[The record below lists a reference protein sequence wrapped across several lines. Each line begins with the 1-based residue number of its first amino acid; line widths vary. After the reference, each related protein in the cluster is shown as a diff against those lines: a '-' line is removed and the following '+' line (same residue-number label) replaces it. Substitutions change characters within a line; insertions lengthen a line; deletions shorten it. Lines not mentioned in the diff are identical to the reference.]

1 MTQLPLADAQAPQ
14 ADQSRSERSLSSPR
28 PVVHDRPPARTWIP
42 EAVAVVVCLLFAYA
56 PNLLYLITIW
66 DNEPN
71 YSHGFLVGPI
81 ALVILWRR
89 LSDSPLDWSTVRV
102 PSWSWA
108 VLAVLLLGRAL
119 IYERGMQWL
128 ESASIIPVTA
138 CLVLILGGWP
148 LLVRAWPAVAFLVF
162 MLPLPPSINTMVS
175 LPLQRVATAGS
186 CFALQLTGLWVVPSG
201 NVITL
206 NTPGGSQQLEVA
218 MACNGLSMLMT
229 LAATVTA
236 TVILIPMPAWKRI
249 VVLLS
254 ALPIALLSNI
264 VRIVATGW
272 CYYYMDGA
280 RARAVAHDW
289 SGYLMMPLALVL
301 VGLELW
307 ILSWL
312 FNDAEAQEADRPI
325 SPLVTQRAPS

>member
-1 MTQLPLADAQAPQ
+1 MTQLPLTDAQAPP
-14 ADQSRSERSLSSPR
+14 ADQSRPGRTLRAPLQPR
-28 PVVHDRPPARTWIP
+28 AWVPA
-42 EAVAVVVCLLFAYA
+42 AVAITVSLIFAYA

-66 DNEPN
+66 NNEPN
-71 YSHGFLVGPI
+71 YSHGFLVAPI

-89 LSDSPLDWSTVRV
+89 LTDSPINWSTIRT
-102 PSWSWA
+102 PRWSWA
-108 VLAVLLLGRAL
+108 LLAALLLGRAL

-138 CLVLILGGWP
+138 CLTLVLGGWP
-148 LLVRAWPAVAFLVF
+148 LLVRAWPAIAFLVF
-162 MLPLPPSINTMVS
+162 MLPLPPAINTMVS
-175 LPLQRVATAGS
+175 LPLQRVATIGS

-206 NTPGGSQQLEVA
+206 NTPGGPQQLEVA

-236 TVILIPMPAWKRI
+236 TVILIPMPPWKRV

-280 RARAVAHDW
+280 RAREVAHDW
-289 SGYLMMPLALVL
+289 SGYLMMPLALLL

-307 ILSWL
+307 ILGWL
-312 FNDAEAQEADRPI
+312 FNDAEAREADQPI
-325 SPLVTQRAPS
+325 SPLWTQRAS

>member
-1 MTQLPLADAQAPQ
+1 MTQLPLADTQAPS
-14 ADQSRSERSLSSPR
+14 AGPSRPAAGNQPSA
-28 PVVHDRPPARTWIP
+28 ARTWIP
-42 EAVAVVVCLLFAYA
+42 EAVAVAACLVFAYA

-71 YSHGFLVGPI
+71 YSHGFLVIPI

-89 LSDSPLDWSTVRV
+89 LTDNPVKWSTLRA
-102 PSWSWA
+102 PLWSWA
-108 VLAVLLLGRAL
+108 LLAALLLGRAL

-128 ESASIIPVTA
+128 ESATIIPTAA
-138 CLVLILGGWP
+138 CLVLALGGWP
-148 LLVRAWPAVAFLVF
+148 LLARAWPAVAFLVF

-175 LPLQRVATAGS
+175 LPLQRVATLGS
-186 CFALQLTGLWVVPSG
+186 CFALQLTGLWVVPNG

-206 NTPGGSQQLEVA
+206 NTPGGPQQLEVA

-236 TVILIPMPAWKRI
+236 TIILIPMPNWKRV

-254 ALPIALLSNI
+254 ALPIALVSNI
-264 VRIVATGW
+264 TRIVATGW

-280 RARAVAHDW
+280 RAREVAHDW

-307 ILSWL
+307 VLSWL
-312 FNDAEAQEADRPI
+312 FDDAEALEAERPI
-325 SPLVTQRAPS
+325 SPLLTQRPSS

>member
-1 MTQLPLADAQAPQ
+1 MTQLPLADTQSPPV
-14 ADQSRSERSLSSPR
+14 DQNRSARSLPPPR
-28 PVVHDRPPARTWIP
+28 PADRAWIP
-42 EAVAVVVCLLFAYA
+42 AAAAVAVCLVFAYA

-66 DNEPN
+66 NNEPN
-71 YSHGFLVGPI
+71 YSHGFLVAPI

-89 LSDSPLDWSTVRV
+89 LTDSPLDWSAVRA

-108 VLAVLLLGRAL
+108 LLAALLLGRAL

-128 ESASIIPVTA
+128 ESASILPVAA
-138 CLVLILGGWP
+138 CLVLAVGGWP
-148 LLVRAWPAVAFLVF
+148 LLARAWPAVAFLVF

-175 LPLQRVATAGS
+175 LPLQRVATMGS
-186 CFALQLTGLWVVPSG
+186 CFALQFTGLWVVPEG

-206 NTPGGSQQLEVA
+206 NTPGGPQQLEVA

-236 TVILIPMPAWKRI
+236 TVILVPMPPWKRI

-272 CYYYMDGA
+272 CYYYMDGP
-280 RARAVAHDW
+280 RAREVAHDW

-301 VGLELW
+301 VGLEIWL
-307 ILSWL
+307 LSWL
-312 FNDAEAQEADRPI
+312 FGDAEAPDADQPI
-325 SPLVTQRAPS
+325 SPLWTQSAS

>member
-1 MTQLPLADAQAPQ
+1 MTQLPLADAQASP
-14 ADQSRSERSLSSPR
+14 AEQSRPEGSPSSSRAVAQDRSS
-28 PVVHDRPPARTWIP
+28 ARTWIP
-42 EAVAVVVCLLFAYA
+42 EAIAVVVCLVFAYA

-66 DNEPN
+66 NNEPN
-71 YSHGFLVGPI
+71 YSHGFLVAPI

-89 LSDSPLDWSTVRV
+89 LVDSPLDWSTIRI
-102 PSWSWA
+102 PSWSW
-108 VLAVLLLGRAL
+108 VLLAALLLGRAL

-128 ESASIIPVTA
+128 ESATILPVAA
-138 CLVLILGGWP
+138 CLTLALGGWP
-148 LLVRAWPAVAFLVF
+148 LLARAWPAVAFLVF

-175 LPLQRVATAGS
+175 LPLQRIATKGS

-206 NTPGGSQQLEVA
+206 NTPGGPQQLEVA

-236 TVILIPMPAWKRI
+236 TVILVPMPAWKRV

-254 ALPIALLSNI
+254 ALPIALISNI

-280 RARAVAHDW
+280 RAKAVAHDW

-312 FNDAEAQEADRPI
+312 FNDAEAQEADQPI
-325 SPLVTQRAPS
+325 SPLLTQRPQ

>member
-1 MTQLPLADAQAPQ
+1 MTQLPLADTQAPPAEQ
-14 ADQSRSERSLSSPR
+14 DRPGRALSDPR
-28 PVVHDRPPARTWIP
+28 PAVQGRSPARTWIP
-42 EAVAVVVCLLFAYA
+42 EAIAVAICLIFAYA

-66 DNEPN
+66 NNEPN
-71 YSHGFLVGPI
+71 YSHGFLVVPI

-89 LSDSPLDWSTVRV
+89 LADDPLDWSTLRA

-108 VLAVLLLGRAL
+108 ALAVLLVGRLL

-128 ESASIIPVTA
+128 ESATILPVTA
-138 CLVLILGGWP
+138 CLVLAVGGWP
-148 LLVRAWPAVAFLVF
+148 LLARAWPAVAFLVF

-175 LPLQRVATAGS
+175 LPLQRIATMGS

-236 TVILIPMPAWKRI
+236 TVILVPMPAWKRV

-264 VRIVATGW
+264 IRIVATGW

-280 RARAVAHDW
+280 RAKEVAHDW
-289 SGYLMMPLALVL
+289 SGYLMMPLALLL

-307 ILSWL
+307 ILGWL
-312 FNDAEAQEADRPI
+312 FSDVETQEAERPI
-325 SPLVTQRAPS
+325 SPLLTQRSSS